1 MFKSLILFFRKRNI
15 KRNLQQKRL
24 LHFPDIN
31 KSPIMTILIDE
42 NHKKD
47 IKSMEQFVK
56 SSLNPHK
63 IRFVILCETLPDD
76 VLQNDSMFFII
87 KEDFNRLGLL
97 KKDKEMLLRSFSDE
111 MFVNMS
117 ENNDNMLN
125 NYIVSCI
132 NSSFKIG
139 HSDVNIKMHD
149 LIIDYG
155 IEKNNTERLKIIY
168 KYLIMLNISDLLSTL
183 NNLHKLFSEKS

>member
-1 MFKSLILFFRKRNI
+1 
-15 KRNLQQKRL
+15 
-24 LHFPDIN
+24 
-31 KSPIMTILIDE
+31 MTILIDE

-125 NYIVSCI
+125 DYIVSCI
-132 NSSFKIG
+132 NSSFKISIG
-139 HSDVNIKMHD
+139 EAKENP
-149 LIIDYG
+149 
-155 IEKNNTERLKIIY
+155 TPA
-168 KYLIMLNISDLLSTL
+168 
-183 NNLHKLFSEKS
+183 

>member
-1 MFKSLILFFRKRNI
+1 
-15 KRNLQQKRL
+15 
-24 LHFPDIN
+24 
-31 KSPIMTILIDE
+31 
-42 NHKKD
+42 
-47 IKSMEQFVK
+47 
-56 SSLNPHK
+56 
-63 IRFVILCETLPDD
+63 
-76 VLQNDSMFFII
+76 MFFII

-125 NYIVSCI
+125 DYIVSCI

-168 KYLIMLNISDLLSTL
+168 KYLMMLSGNK
-183 NNLHKLFSEKS
+183 NEN

>member
-125 NYIVSCI
+125 DYIVSCI

-168 KYLIMLNISDLLSTL
+168 KYLMMLSGNK
-183 NNLHKLFSEKS
+183 NEN